1 MGRITIMQR
10 FADFMKKKR
19 EAMGLTQGE
28 LAEIIFGD
36 TTRQDYISRIETGK
50 KDISLK
56 SMDAILEAL
65 NADVEFLEQFYF

>member
-1 MGRITIMQR
+1 MARVTIMQR

-36 TTRQDYISRIETGK
+36 ATRQDYISRIETGK

-65 NADVEFLEQFYF
+65 NADVEFLD

>member
-10 FADFMKKKR
+10 FADFLKKKR

-56 SMDAILEAL
+56 SMNAILEAL
-65 NADVEFLEQFYF
+65 NADVEFLE

>member
-10 FADFMKKKR
+10 FTEFMRNKR
-19 EAMGLTQGE
+19 NAMGLTQEE

-36 TTRQDYISRIETGK
+36 KTRRDYISRIETGK

-65 NADVEFLEQFYF
+65 NADVEFLE

>member
-36 TTRQDYISRIETGK
+36 ATRQDYISRIETGK
-50 KDISLK
+50 KDIT
-56 SMDAILEAL
+56 
-65 NADVEFLEQFYF
+65 

>member
-28 LAEIIFGD
+28 LSEIIFGD
-36 TTRQDYISRIETGK
+36 ATRQDYISRIETGK

-65 NADVEFLEQFYF
+65 NADVEFLE

>member
-10 FADFMKKKR
+10 FAEFMKNKR
-19 EAMGLTQGE
+19 FAMGLTQEE

-36 TTRQDYISRIETGK
+36 KTRRDYISRIETGK

-65 NADVEFLEQFYF
+65 NADVEFLE

>member
-10 FADFMKKKR
+10 FAEFMRNKR
-19 EAMGLTQGE
+19 LAMGLTQEE

-36 TTRQDYISRIETGK
+36 KTRRDYISRLETGK

-65 NADVEFLEQFYF
+65 NADVEFLE

>member
-65 NADVEFLEQFYF
+65 NADVEFLE

>member
-19 EAMGLTQGE
+19 QAMGLTQEE

-36 TTRQDYISRIETGK
+36 KTRRDYISRIETGK

-65 NADVEFLEQFYF
+65 NADVEFLE

>member
-1 MGRITIMQR
+1 
-10 FADFMKKKR
+10 
-19 EAMGLTQGE
+19 MGLTQEE

-36 TTRQDYISRIETGK
+36 KTRRDYISRIETGK

-65 NADVEFLEQFYF
+65 NADVEFLE

>member
-36 TTRQDYISRIETGK
+36 ATRQDYISRIETGK

-65 NADVEFLEQFYF
+65 NADVEFLD

>member
-1 MGRITIMQR
+1 MARVTIMQR

-19 EAMGLTQGE
+19 QAMGLTQEE
-28 LAEIIFGD
+28 LADIIFGD
-36 TTRQDYISRIETGK
+36 ATRQDYISRIETGK

-65 NADVEFLEQFYF
+65 NADVEFLE

>member
-1 MGRITIMQR
+1 MARVTIMQR

-19 EAMGLTQGE
+19 QAMGLTQEE

-36 TTRQDYISRIETGK
+36 KTRRDYISRIETGK

-65 NADVEFLEQFYF
+65 NADVEFLE

>member
-1 MGRITIMQR
+1 MARVTIIQR

-36 TTRQDYISRIETGK
+36 ATRQDYISRIETGK

-65 NADVEFLEQFYF
+65 NADVEFLE

>member
-19 EAMGLTQGE
+19 QAMGLTQEE
-28 LAEIIFGD
+28 LADIIFGD
-36 TTRQDYISRIETGK
+36 KARRDYISRIETGK

-65 NADVEFLEQFYF
+65 NADVEFLE

>member
-56 SMDAILEAL
+56 SMEAILEAL
-65 NADVEFLEQFYF
+65 NADVEFLE

>member
-1 MGRITIMQR
+1 MARVTIMQR

-28 LAEIIFGD
+28 LADIIFGD
-36 TTRQDYISRIETGK
+36 ATRQDYISRIETGK

-65 NADVEFLEQFYF
+65 NADVEFSE

>member
-1 MGRITIMQR
+1 MARITIMQR

-65 NADVEFLEQFYF
+65 NADVEFLE

>member
-1 MGRITIMQR
+1 MGRTTIMHR
-10 FADFMKKKR
+10 FAQFMKNKR
-19 EAMGLTQGE
+19 LAMALSQEE

-36 TTRQDYISRIETGK
+36 KTRQDYISRIETGK

-65 NADVEFLEQFYF
+65 NADVEFLE

>member
-1 MGRITIMQR
+1 MARVTIMQR

-65 NADVEFLEQFYF
+65 NADVEFLE